1 MNNRAWRDCRAGI
14 TEAIEAYPQVGP
26 VWLPTYTPWLNPIEK
41 LWRWGRQDI
50 LKLHRVACDPKG
62 LRQRADSFLNNLPKD
77 RMRCCAMRACS
88 AMDNAPRQSPGVDCR
103 TCLSKLIRA
112 AEAGFSRSGCSFYFP
127 VSLMGVSISAPSLIM
142 QFYLEKTVM
151 KRPFEKLSDAELLQ
165 RYAEGDEAAFR
176 EIVSRYK
183 NSLYAFLKQFLNQP
197 DLVDDV
203 FQETF
208 LQLFTSRESF
218 DPSRPLRPWLFTI
231 AANKAKDALRKAQ
244 RTSAVPIGT
253 IAEPDDMSFDEMLN
267 TLGSDTAVPYDEVE
281 RSETAA
287 RVGEVIGNMP
297 ENLREILIL
306 AYFNRFSYKQ
316 MAEILSIPIGTVK
329 SRLHTAVARFAKDWK
344 AAVGSKE
351 VK

>member
-1 MNNRAWRDCRAGI
+1 MN
-14 TEAIEAYPQVGP
+14 
-26 VWLPTYTPWLNPIEK
+26 
-41 LWRWGRQDI
+41 
-50 LKLHRVACDPKG
+50 
-62 LRQRADSFLNNLPKD
+62 
-77 RMRCCAMRACS
+77 
-88 AMDNAPRQSPGVDCR
+88 
-103 TCLSKLIRA
+103 
-112 AEAGFSRSGCSFYFP
+112 
-127 VSLMGVSISAPSLIM
+127 
-142 QFYLEKTVM
+142 
-151 KRPFEKLSDAELLQ
+151 RPFETLSDAELLQ
-165 RYAEGDEAAFR
+165 RYIGGDESAFR
-176 EIVSRYK
+176 EIVNRYK

-208 LQLFTSRESF
+208 LQLFTSRKSF

-253 IAEPDDMSFDEMLN
+253 ITDTEDMSFDEMLN
-267 TLGSDTAVPYDEVE
+267 ALGSDTTVPYDEVE

-287 RVGEVIGNMP
+287 RVGEVIANMP

-316 MAEILSIPIGTVK
+316 MADVLSIPIGTVK

-344 AAVGSKE
+344 AAVGSRE

>member
-1 MNNRAWRDCRAGI
+1 MA
-14 TEAIEAYPQVGP
+14 
-26 VWLPTYTPWLNPIEK
+26 
-41 LWRWGRQDI
+41 
-50 LKLHRVACDPKG
+50 
-62 LRQRADSFLNNLPKD
+62 
-77 RMRCCAMRACS
+77 
-88 AMDNAPRQSPGVDCR
+88 
-103 TCLSKLIRA
+103 
-112 AEAGFSRSGCSFYFP
+112 
-127 VSLMGVSISAPSLIM
+127 
-142 QFYLEKTVM
+142 
-151 KRPFEKLSDAELLQ
+151 RPLEKLSDAELLQ
-165 RYAEGDEAAFR
+165 RYTQGDEAAFR
-176 EIVSRYK
+176 EIVNRYR
-183 NSLYAFLKQFLNQP
+183 NSLYAFLRQFLNQP

-208 LQLFTSRESF
+208 LQLFTSRDSF
-218 DPSRPLRPWLFTI
+218 DQSRPLRPWLFTI

-253 IAEPDDMSFDEMLN
+253 LTESEDMSFDEMLN
-267 TLGSDTAVPYDEVE
+267 TLSSDTAVPYDEVE
-281 RSETAA
+281 RNETAT
-287 RVGEVIGNMP
+287 RVSEVIGNMP